1 MKLIYNNLFLY
12 RIYSIIFIII
22 IIIIIVII
30 IIRRSFELFNK
41 HLKAV
46 LFYKQIK

>member
-12 RIYSIIFIII
+12 RIYSIIFII

>member
-22 IIIIIVII
+22 IIVII
-30 IIRRSFELFNK
+30 IIRRSFELFNM

-46 LFYKQIK
+46 LFYKEIK